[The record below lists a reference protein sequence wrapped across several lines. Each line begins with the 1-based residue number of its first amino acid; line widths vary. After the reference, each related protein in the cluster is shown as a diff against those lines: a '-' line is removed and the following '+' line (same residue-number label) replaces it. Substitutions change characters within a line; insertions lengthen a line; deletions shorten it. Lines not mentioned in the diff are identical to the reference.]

1 MTARPGD
8 IGHCLRAFDDLVM
21 ASTFIR
27 AYSLT
32 CEDFS
37 RKESELGLERL
48 SGVCSASLYIYR
60 MIKELAG
67 ISFATAMDYPEL
79 PWDEIFHSSERM
91 DRTCPALDSALLWEL
106 WSSVGGEKAAAFCRS
121 FAAAQGVKLNNP
133 DR

>member
-1 MTARPGD
+1 
-8 IGHCLRAFDDLVM
+8 M

-67 ISFATAMDYPEL
+67 ISFATAMDYPDL
-79 PWDEIFHSSERM
+79 PWDEIFRSSEHM
-91 DRTCPALDSALLWEL
+91 DRTCPALDSALLWGL
-106 WSSVGGEKAAAFCRS
+106 WWSVGGEVSNVSISQGKAPNRANFNRLLILGDK
-121 FAAAQGVKLNNP
+121 QVVKQVQSL
-133 DR
+133 D